1 MRISTFGL
9 GYVGTVT
16 AACLADKGHRV
27 IGVEVNPEKLALFRR
42 GKSPIFEPHLA
53 PLLEKAHRSGRFV
66 VTTDVAEAIASSDLS
81 LVCVGTPS
89 RKSGQPDTS
98 HVENVACEIGAALRG
113 KRDVHTVAV
122 RSTMLPGAIDSLIVP
137 RIEEASGRTAGRTLR
152 VVANPEFM
160 REGFAICDFYQPP
173 FVVIGER
180 SPGEGDMVAEDY
192 GFVNAPQVRTSIRAA
207 EAVKF
212 ACNAFHALKVTFTN
226 EFGYFCKAHGI
237 DSHEVMELFCQ
248 DAKLNISP
256 AYLSPGLAFGGSCL
270 PKDLRA
276 LVSRAREAHLD
287 LPMLEAVARS
297 NSEQIQRTVDLIA
310 ERGHREVGLLGLS
323 FKAGT
328 DDLRESPL
336 VIIAETLI
344 GRGFKLAIHDSE
356 IELTRLTGANKR
368 FLETKL
374 PHISSL
380 LASSVADVVRRSKTL
395 VICKRATE
403 YAGLRELIR
412 SGQEI
417 VDLVAMLRP
426 NGRPLEHYHG
436 LYW

>member
-66 VTTDVAEAIASSDLS
+66 ATTDVAEAIASSDLS

-89 RKSGQPDTS
+89 KKSGQPDTS
-98 HVENVACEIGAALRG
+98 HVEHVACEIGAALRD

-180 SPGEGDMVAEDY
+180 SPGEGDMVAEAY
-192 GFVNAPQVRTSIRAA
+192 SFVNAPQVRTSIRAA

-248 DAKLNISP
+248 DAKLNIST

-356 IELTRLTGANKR
+356 IQLTRLTGANKR
-368 FLETKL
+368 FLENKL

-403 YAGLRELIR
+403 YAGLQELIR
-412 SGQEI
+412 AGQEI

>member
-1 MRISTFGL
+1 MRISIFGL

-27 IGVEVNPEKLALFRR
+27 FGVEINPEKLALFRA

-53 PLLEKAHRSGRFV
+53 PILEKAHRSGRFIA
-66 VTTDVAEAIASSDLS
+66 TSDVAEAIAGSDLS
-81 LVCVGTPS
+81 LICVGTPS
-89 RKSGQPDTS
+89 KKGGQPDTS
-98 HVENVACEIGAALRG
+98 HVEHVAGEIGAALRM
-113 KRDVHTVAV
+113 KRDVHTVGV
-122 RSTMLPGAIDSLIVP
+122 RSTMLPGTIDSLIVP
-137 RIEEASGRTAGRTLR
+137 RIEEASGRIAGRSLR

-160 REGFAICDFYQPP
+160 REGFAICDFYEPP
-173 FVVIGER
+173 FLVVGER
-180 SPGEGDMVAEDY
+180 APGEGDMVAEAY
-192 GFVNAPQVRTSIRAA
+192 RFVNAPQVRTTIRAA
-207 EAVKF
+207 EAIKF

-226 EFGYFCKAHGI
+226 EFGHFCKAHGI
-237 DSHEVMELFCQ
+237 DSHEVMEVFCQ
-248 DAKLNISP
+248 DVKLNISA

-276 LVSRAREAHLD
+276 LVSRAREQHLD

-328 DDLRESPL
+328 DDLRESPV

-356 IELTRLTGANKR
+356 IELTRLIGANKR
-368 FLETKL
+368 FLEDKL

-380 LASSVADVVRRSKTL
+380 LARSVAEVVGRSKSL
-395 VICKRATE
+395 DFCKRAAE
-403 YAGLRELIR
+403 YADLQALTR
-412 SGQEI
+412 SGQQI
-417 VDLVAMLRP
+417 VDLVAMLRR
-426 NGRPLEHYHG
+426 NGCRADDYHG

>member
-1 MRISTFGL
+1 MRISIFGL

-16 AACLADKGHRV
+16 AACLADTGHRV
-27 IGVEVNPEKLALFRR
+27 IGVEINPEKLALFRG
-42 GKSPIFEPHLA
+42 GKTPIFEPHLA

-66 VTTDVAEAIASSDLS
+66 ATRDVAEAIAGSDLS

-89 RKSGQPDTS
+89 KKSGQPDTS
-98 HVENVACEIGAALRG
+98 HVENVAREIGEALSV

-173 FVVIGER
+173 FVLIGER
-180 SPGEGDMVAEDY
+180 SPGEGDMVAEAY

-237 DSHEVMELFCQ
+237 DSHEVMEVFCQ
-248 DAKLNISP
+248 DAKLNISA

-297 NSEQIQRTVDLIA
+297 NSEQIHRTVDLIA

-368 FLETKL
+368 FLEDKL

-380 LASSVADVVRRSKTL
+380 LAPSVADVVSRSKTL
-395 VICKRATE
+395 VICKRAAE
-403 YAGLRELIR
+403 YTGLQGLIR

-426 NGRPLEHYHG
+426 NGRPLERYHG

>member
-27 IGVEVNPEKLALFRR
+27 IGVEINPEKLALFRG
-42 GKSPIFEPHLA
+42 GKTPIFEPHLA

-66 VTTDVAEAIASSDLS
+66 ATSDVAEAIEGSDLS
-81 LVCVGTPS
+81 LVCVGTRS
-89 RKSGQPDTS
+89 KRGGQPDTS
-98 HVENVACEIGAALRG
+98 HVENVAGEIGAALRL
-113 KRDVHTVAV
+113 KRGVHTVAV

-173 FVVIGER
+173 FVLIGER
-180 SPGEGDMVAEDY
+180 SPGEGDMVAEAY
-192 GFVNAPQVRTSIRAA
+192 GFVNAPQMRTSIRAA

-237 DSHEVMELFCQ
+237 DSHEVMEVFCQ
-248 DAKLNISP
+248 DAKLNISA

-287 LPMLEAVARS
+287 LPMLETVARS

-368 FLETKL
+368 FLEDKL

-380 LASSVADVVRRSKTL
+380 LAPSVADVVSRSKTL

-403 YAGLRELIR
+403 YAGLQELIR

>member
-27 IGVEVNPEKLALFRR
+27 IGVEINPEKLALFRK

-66 VTTDVAEAIASSDLS
+66 ATTDVAEAIASSDLS

-89 RKSGQPDTS
+89 KKSGQPDTS
-98 HVENVACEIGAALRG
+98 HVENVAREIGAALRD

-152 VVANPEFM
+152 IVANPEFM

-180 SPGEGDMVAEDY
+180 SPGEGDMVAEAY

-248 DAKLNISP
+248 DAKLNIST

-368 FLETKL
+368 FLENKL

-403 YAGLRELIR
+403 YAGLQELIR
-412 SGQEI
+412 SGQEV

-426 NGRPLEHYHG
+426 NGRPHEHYHG

>member
-27 IGVEVNPEKLALFRR
+27 IGVEINPEKLALFRG
-42 GKSPIFEPHLA
+42 GKTPIFEPHLA

-66 VTTDVAEAIASSDLS
+66 ATSDVAEAIAGSDLS

-89 RKSGQPDTS
+89 KKAGQPDTS
-98 HVENVACEIGAALRG
+98 HVENVAREIGAALRI
-113 KRDVHTVAV
+113 KRGAHTVAV

-137 RIEEASGRTAGRTLR
+137 RIEEASGRTTGRTLR

-173 FVVIGER
+173 FVLIGER
-180 SPGEGDMVAEDY
+180 SPGEGEMVAEAY

-237 DSHEVMELFCQ
+237 DSHEVMEVFCQ
-248 DAKLNISP
+248 DVKLNIST

-270 PKDLRA
+270 PKDIRA

-310 ERGHREVGLLGLS
+310 ERGHREVGLLGLT

-356 IELTRLTGANKR
+356 IELTRLTGTNKR
-368 FLETKL
+368 FLEDKL

-380 LASSVADVVRRSKTL
+380 LAPSVADVVRRSHTL

-403 YAGLRELIR
+403 YAGLEGLIR
-412 SGQEI
+412 PGQEI
-417 VDLVAMLRP
+417 VDLVAMLRS

>member
-66 VTTDVAEAIASSDLS
+66 ATTDVAEAIASSDLS

-89 RKSGQPDTS
+89 KKSGQPDTS
-98 HVENVACEIGAALRG
+98 HVEHVACEIGAALRD

-180 SPGEGDMVAEDY
+180 SPGEGDMLAEAY
-192 GFVNAPQVRTSIRAA
+192 SFVNAPQVRTSIRAA

-368 FLETKL
+368 FLENKL

-403 YAGLRELIR
+403 YAGLQELIR
-412 SGQEI
+412 AGQEI

>member
-1 MRISTFGL
+1 
-9 GYVGTVT
+9 
-16 AACLADKGHRV
+16 
-27 IGVEVNPEKLALFRR
+27 
-42 GKSPIFEPHLA
+42 
-53 PLLEKAHRSGRFV
+53 
-66 VTTDVAEAIASSDLS
+66 
-81 LVCVGTPS
+81 
-89 RKSGQPDTS
+89 
-98 HVENVACEIGAALRG
+98 
-113 KRDVHTVAV
+113 
-122 RSTMLPGAIDSLIVP
+122 
-137 RIEEASGRTAGRTLR
+137 
-152 VVANPEFM
+152 
-160 REGFAICDFYQPP
+160 
-173 FVVIGER
+173 
-180 SPGEGDMVAEDY
+180 
-192 GFVNAPQVRTSIRAA
+192 
-207 EAVKF
+207 
-212 ACNAFHALKVTFTN
+212 
-226 EFGYFCKAHGI
+226 
-237 DSHEVMELFCQ
+237 
-248 DAKLNISP
+248 
-256 AYLSPGLAFGGSCL
+256 L

-368 FLETKL
+368 FLEDKL

-380 LASSVADVVRRSKTL
+380 LAPSVADVVSRSKTL

-403 YAGLRELIR
+403 YAGLQELIR

>member
-66 VTTDVAEAIASSDLS
+66 ATTDVAEAIASSDLS

-89 RKSGQPDTS
+89 KKSGQPDTS
-98 HVENVACEIGAALRG
+98 HVEHVASELGAALRD

-180 SPGEGDMVAEDY
+180 SPGEGDMLAEAY
-192 GFVNAPQVRTSIRAA
+192 SFVNAPQVRTSIRAA

-368 FLETKL
+368 FLENKL

-380 LASSVADVVRRSKTL
+380 LASSVADVVRRSGTL

-403 YAGLRELIR
+403 YAGLQELIR

>member
-27 IGVEVNPEKLALFRR
+27 IGVEINPEKLALFRR

-53 PLLEKAHRSGRFV
+53 ALLEKAHRSGRFV
-66 VTTDVAEAIASSDLS
+66 ATTDVTEAIASSDLS

-89 RKSGQPDTS
+89 KKSGQPDTS
-98 HVENVACEIGAALRG
+98 HVENVAREIGAALRD

-180 SPGEGDMVAEDY
+180 SPGEGDMVAEAY
-192 GFVNAPQVRTSIRAA
+192 SFVNAPQVRTSIRAA

-248 DAKLNISP
+248 DVKLNIST

-368 FLETKL
+368 FLENKL

-426 NGRPLEHYHG
+426 NGWPLEHYHG

>member
-1 MRISTFGL
+1 MRISIFGL

-16 AACLADKGHRV
+16 AACLADTGHRV
-27 IGVEVNPEKLALFRR
+27 IGVEINPEKLALFRG
-42 GKSPIFEPHLA
+42 GKTPIFEPHLA

-66 VTTDVAEAIASSDLS
+66 ATRDVAEAIAGSDLS

-89 RKSGQPDTS
+89 KKSGQPDTS
-98 HVENVACEIGAALRG
+98 HVENVAREIGEALRV

-122 RSTMLPGAIDSLIVP
+122 RSTMLPGAIDSLVVP

-173 FVVIGER
+173 FVLIGER
-180 SPGEGDMVAEDY
+180 SPGEGDMVAEAY

-237 DSHEVMELFCQ
+237 DSHEVMEVFCQ
-248 DAKLNISP
+248 DAKLNISA

-297 NSEQIQRTVDLIA
+297 NSEQIHRTVDLIA

-368 FLETKL
+368 FLEDKL

-380 LASSVADVVRRSKTL
+380 LAPSVADVVSRSKTL
-395 VICKRATE
+395 VICKRAAE
-403 YAGLRELIR
+403 YTGLQGLIR

-426 NGRPLEHYHG
+426 NGRPLERYHG

>member
-27 IGVEVNPEKLALFRR
+27 IGVEINPEKLALFRR

-53 PLLEKAHRSGRFV
+53 ALLEKAHRSGRFV
-66 VTTDVAEAIASSDLS
+66 ATTDVTEAIASSDLS

-89 RKSGQPDTS
+89 KKSGQPDTS
-98 HVENVACEIGAALRG
+98 HVENVAREIGAALRD

-180 SPGEGDMVAEDY
+180 SPGEGDMLAEAY
-192 GFVNAPQVRTSIRAA
+192 SFVNAPQVRTSIRAA

-368 FLETKL
+368 FLENKL

-403 YAGLRELIR
+403 YAGLQELIR
-412 SGQEI
+412 AGQEI

>member
-27 IGVEVNPEKLALFRR
+27 IGVEINPEKLALFRG

-66 VTTDVAEAIASSDLS
+66 ATTDVAEAIAGSDLS

-89 RKSGQPDTS
+89 KKGGQPDTS
-98 HVENVACEIGAALRG
+98 HVEDVAREIGAALRL
-113 KRDVHTVAV
+113 KRGVHTVAV

-137 RIEEASGRTAGRTLR
+137 RIEEASGLTAGRTLR

-173 FVVIGER
+173 FVLIGER
-180 SPGEGDMVAEDY
+180 SHGEGDMVAEAY
-192 GFVNAPQVRTSIRAA
+192 SFVNAPQVRTSIRAA

-237 DSHEVMELFCQ
+237 DSHEVMEVFCQ
-248 DAKLNISP
+248 DAKLNISA

-368 FLETKL
+368 FLEEKL

-380 LASSVADVVRRSKTL
+380 LASSVDDVVRRSKTL

-403 YAGLRELIR
+403 YAGLQELIR

>member
-27 IGVEVNPEKLALFRR
+27 IGVEINPEKLALFRG
-42 GKSPIFEPHLA
+42 GKTPIFEPHLA

-66 VTTDVAEAIASSDLS
+66 ATSDVAEAIEGSDLS

-89 RKSGQPDTS
+89 KRGGQPDTS
-98 HVENVACEIGAALRG
+98 HVENVAGEIGAALRL
-113 KRDVHTVAV
+113 KRGVHTVAV

-173 FVVIGER
+173 FVLIGER
-180 SPGEGDMVAEDY
+180 SPGEGDMVAEAY
-192 GFVNAPQVRTSIRAA
+192 GFVNAPQMRTSIRAA

-237 DSHEVMELFCQ
+237 DSHEVMEVFCQ
-248 DAKLNISP
+248 DAKLNISA

-368 FLETKL
+368 FLEDKL

-380 LASSVADVVRRSKTL
+380 LAPSVADVVSRSKTL

-403 YAGLRELIR
+403 YAGLQELIR